1 MIFRTVDFNKAD
13 EQIQNNYAVQWSEL
27 SSLIESMP
35 LHLKASDQAG
45 LQGAAIFD
53 PVGTNAYIKEKLIAL
68 AGWSANK
75 SIPDQF
81 DFLGKD
87 IDFISKGMLVEVQFS
102 NYPFLLNNL
111 IRSELFF
118 HSKTVFDIDP
128 TKVLIIITKAHMFP
142 ASNSTLYFE
151 QAEKQLSALS
161 KFSVFDIPI
170 RLVGLFEES
179 DKTTDSLWTGY
190 HDPRYSRTVVDQV
203 KKTVYISAP
212 VPHGKKIRRSVIT
225 EAQE

>member
-1 MIFRTVDFNKAD
+1 MILRKVDFNKAD
-13 EQIQNNYAVQWSEL
+13 EQIQKSYANQWSEL
-27 SSLIESMP
+27 STLIESMP

-45 LQGAAIFD
+45 LQGSAIFD

-68 AGWSANK
+68 QGWCPNK
-75 SIPDQF
+75 RIPDQF

-111 IRSELFF
+111 IRSELFY
-118 HSKTVFDIDP
+118 HSKTAFDADP
-128 TKVLIIITKAHMFP
+128 TGVLVMITKAHMFP

-161 KFSVFDIPI
+161 KFNVFDIPI
-170 RLVGLFEES
+170 RLVGLFEEG
-179 DKTTDSLWTGY
+179 DATTESLWTEY
-190 HDPRYSRTVVDQV
+190 DDPRYSRTVVNRV
-203 KKTVYISAP
+203 KKSVHISAP
-212 VPHGKKIRRSVIT
+212 VPHGKNIKRSVIT
-225 EAQE
+225 